1 MSSLDPSP
9 DGNQPVGPD
18 PHRASQASRGEP
30 SNEQRLLLDAHRFRT
45 LCESAPLGIFECD
58 PEGKL
63 IYRNRQVGEILGLG
77 PQDEIETEW
86 LARIHP
92 EDYDELMA
100 KWDLTLRQVS
110 PLRHDYR
117 LVLPSGETRWLR
129 VHVMPTRQDKPSFMA
144 MLEDITDRRRTQE
157 AVRVS
162 EERFRQIAENIDEI
176 FWVSN
181 ADLTDVLYVSPPS
194 MKVWGHAPQEFYDR
208 PSLFLEGIHPHDR
221 QMVLDIIPALREEPY
236 DGVFRIIRPDGS
248 VRTIRVRAFPVR
260 NERGECYR
268 LAGVTQ
274 DITRAKQVE
283 EELLAEQRFLQHL
296 LQLQEGERKLI
307 AYDIHDGFLQSVI
320 AALMHLEGLGA
331 GVDVSAAAK
340 ARLEVPV
347 TLLREA
353 IVEARRMISGL
364 RPPILDEQGL
374 VAAIEY
380 LVSEHADQDVNIRF
394 EHDVRPDR
402 FEPVL
407 EGTLFRIVQE
417 ALTNVLR
424 HSHAKEAVVRLSRA
438 GERLLLSVED
448 WGVGFDPN
456 QTSSRQ
462 FGLRGIR
469 ERARLFGGKA
479 IIHSEP
485 GSGTRIS
492 VELPLNAK
500 LQTLS
505 PAADPLRDGAAQS

>member
-1 MSSLDPSP
+1 MSQFDPFTE
-9 DGNQPVGPD
+9 
-18 PHRASQASRGEP
+18 RASTVGSDSIRASEDP
-30 SNEQRLLLDAHRFRT
+30 QDDSADQLLLDAYRFRA

-58 PEGKL
+58 RQGKL

-77 PQDEIETEW
+77 PQDDIGKEW
-86 LARIHP
+86 AARIHP
-92 EDYDELMA
+92 EDYDEVMGM
-100 KWDLTLRQVS
+100 WDATLRQGT
-110 PLRHDYR
+110 PMRHDYR

-129 VHVMPTRQDKPSFMA
+129 VHVMPTRQKLPTFVA
-144 MLEDITDRRRTQE
+144 MLEDITDRRQTLE

-176 FWVSN
+176 FWVTN
-181 ADLTDVLYVSPPS
+181 ADMSQILYVSPPS
-194 MKVWGHAPQEFYDR
+194 LEVWGHAPQEFYDR
-208 PSLFLEGIHPHDR
+208 PSLFIEGIYPADR
-221 QMVLDIIPALREEPY
+221 QLVIDQIPKLRQEPY
-236 DGVFRIIRPDGS
+236 DGVFRIVRPDES

-274 DITRAKQVE
+274 DITRAKQIE
-283 EELLAEQRFLQHL
+283 EELLAERRFLEHL

-307 AYDIHDGFLQSVI
+307 AYDIHDGFVQSVI
-320 AALMHLEGLGA
+320 AALMHLEGLE
-331 GVDVSAAAK
+331 AAADLTSDTK
-340 ARLEVPV
+340 QRLTVPIG
-347 TLLREA
+347 LLRESIA
-353 IVEARRMISGL
+353 EARRMISGL

-380 LVSEHADQDVNIRF
+380 LISEHAGARVKIRF
-394 EHDVRPDR
+394 EHDVQQQR

-424 HSHAKEAVVRLSRA
+424 HSQAKDAVVRLSQS
-438 GERLLLSVED
+438 GDRLWLAVED
-448 WGVGFDPN
+448 SGTGFDPDQAN
-456 QTSSRQ
+456 SRQ

-479 IIHSEP
+479 NIHSAP
-485 GSGTRIS
+485 NCGTRIS
-492 VELPLNAK
+492 VELPLTSKANVGD
-500 LQTLS
+500 S
-505 PAADPLRDGAAQS
+505 SRDGAT

>member
-9 DGNQPVGPD
+9 DGASGGSD
-18 PHRASQASRGEP
+18 PRRASETPRGEP
-30 SNEQRLLLDAHRFRT
+30 SDEQRLLLDAQRFRT

-58 PEGKL
+58 PKGRL
-63 IYRNRQVGEILGLG
+63 IYLNRQVGEILGLG
-77 PQDEIETEW
+77 PQDDIEKEW

-92 EDYDELMA
+92 EDYDEVVGM
-100 KWDLTLRQVS
+100 WGVTLRQGS

-129 VHVMPTRQDKPSFMA
+129 VHVMPTRRVQPNFMA
-144 MLEDITDRRRTQE
+144 MLEDITDRRQTQE

-181 ADLTDVLYVSPPS
+181 ADLTQILYVSPPS
-194 MKVWGHAPQEFYDR
+194 LKVWGHAPQEYYDR
-208 PSLFLEGIHPHDR
+208 PALFIEGIHPDDR
-221 QMVLDIIPALREEPY
+221 QMVLDVIPGLRKQAY
-236 DGVFRIIRPDGS
+236 DGVFRIVRPDGS
-248 VRTIRVRAFPVR
+248 IRTIRVRAFPVR

-274 DITRAKQVE
+274 DITRAKQIE
-283 EELLAEQRFLQHL
+283 EELLAEQRFLEHL

-307 AYDIHDGFLQSVI
+307 AYDIHDGFVQSVI

-331 GVDVSAAAK
+331 GGDVSEAAK
-340 ARLEVPV
+340 ARLEVPIG
-347 TLLREA
+347 LLREA
-353 IVEARRMISGL
+353 IAEARRMISGL

-380 LVSEHADQDVNIRF
+380 LVSEHADPNIKIRF
-394 EHDVRPDR
+394 EHDVQLDR

-424 HSHAKEAVVRLSRA
+424 HSHAKEAVVRLNRC
-438 GERLLLSVED
+438 GDRLLLSVED
-448 WGVGFDPN
+448 WGVGFDPH
-456 QTSSRQ
+456 QTTSRQ

-479 IIHSEP
+479 NIHSEP
-485 GSGTRIS
+485 GAGTRIS

-500 LQTLS
+500 LHA
-505 PAADPLRDGAAQS
+505 PAPTADPSRDSTAQS